1 MPRRLLLAADILL
14 DVARTVN
21 EADRPLLESAAA
33 ELAARAE
40 ELCAAKGVPLKLSP
54 AMAALLPSIRGLTP
68 PDGSTGDHRR
78 ELLLN

>member
-40 ELCAAKGVPLKLSP
+40 ELCAAEGVPLKLSP
-54 AMAALLPSIRGLTP
+54 TMSALLPSIRGLAP
-68 PDGSTGDHRR
+68 SADSMDGRQH